1 MKKYK
6 VWFTTTDGDNDKEW
20 CYAESKEDAAK
31 QIQQEHWD
39 IQSIDLVEEMKGLDT
54 LDTLEALEAVDWPNS
69 RVNALAS
76 SISPTGVEVPCALT

>member
-6 VWFTTTDGDNDKEW
+6 VWFTTTDGDNSKEW

-39 IQSIDLVEEMKGLDT
+39 IQSIDLVEEMK
-54 LDTLEALEAVDWPNS
+54 
-69 RVNALAS
+69 
-76 SISPTGVEVPCALT
+76 